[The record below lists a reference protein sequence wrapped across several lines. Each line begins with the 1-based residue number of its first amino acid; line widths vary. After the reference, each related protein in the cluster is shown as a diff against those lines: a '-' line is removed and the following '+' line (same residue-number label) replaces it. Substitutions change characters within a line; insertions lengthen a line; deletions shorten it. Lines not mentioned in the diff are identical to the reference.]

1 MSKGG
6 TVFRIWRLTAVT
18 AGLWL
23 LGALPAWFIAGAAG
37 LEGLTYALLLCLAPG
52 VVTLVFVRAGEGTN
66 GAFAALLV
74 GMGLRMATVLGG
86 ILLLRQIRP
95 DLGPSALHVWV
106 IVGYLVMLAVETRML
121 LAELASAQD
130 GSGLGQPTA

>member
-23 LGALPAWFIAGAAG
+23 LGALPAWLIAGAAG

-52 VVTLVFVRAGEGTN
+52 VVTLAFVRAGEGAN

-74 GMGLRMATVLGG
+74 GMGLRMAIVLGG